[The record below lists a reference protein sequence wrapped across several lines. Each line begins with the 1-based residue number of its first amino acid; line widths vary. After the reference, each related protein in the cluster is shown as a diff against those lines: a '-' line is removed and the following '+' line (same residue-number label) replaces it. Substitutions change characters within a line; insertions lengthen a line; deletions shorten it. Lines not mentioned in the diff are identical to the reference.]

1 MNEAESLLSK
11 FFDNEKFKQ
20 DLKDQHPEEAGI
32 FEKLKN
38 LANQI
43 NELSCKSEFELAKNL
58 EVLGAMN

>member
-38 LANQI
+38 LAN
-43 NELSCKSEFELAKNL
+43 
-58 EVLGAMN
+58 